1 MTTVQVEDDVKRE
14 LFSVAA
20 ELQARLGR
28 KVSLN
33 EAIKILVESY
43 RSKDRDVKKL
53 VSLFGSLSPGQEAR
67 EFLKE
72 MRREED
78 LRLERIAGKRNL

>member
-1 MTTVQVEDDVKRE
+1 VKRE
-14 LFSVAA
+14 LFWVAA

-33 EAIKILVESY
+33 EAIRILVESY
-43 RSKDRDVKKL
+43 RSKDRDVKEL
-53 VSLFGSLSPGQEAR
+53 LSLFGSLSPGQEAR
-67 EFLKE
+67 ELLKE

-78 LRLERIAGKRNL
+78 LRLEGIAGKRNL

>member
-33 EAIKILVESY
+33 EAIRILVESY
-43 RSKDRDVKKL
+43 RSKDRDVKEIL
-53 VSLFGSLSPGQEAR
+53 SFFGSLSRGQEAR
-67 EFLKE
+67 ELLKE
-72 MRREED
+72 MRHEED
-78 LRLERIAGKRNL
+78 FRLERIAGKRNL